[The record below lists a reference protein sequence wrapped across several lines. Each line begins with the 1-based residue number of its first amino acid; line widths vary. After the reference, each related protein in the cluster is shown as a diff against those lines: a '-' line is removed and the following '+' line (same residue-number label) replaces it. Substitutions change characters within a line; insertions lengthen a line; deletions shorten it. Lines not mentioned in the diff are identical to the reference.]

1 MGNAANELQRRIEW
15 CHVQRSMAATRDED
29 EGWQA
34 EEAGL
39 SDALHGVDRTE
50 HWNNLSPSRTRRYEV
65 GLRDGLALR
74 AVMRLRY
81 SSNRLREAA
90 EGAEGLSQVASPQQ
104 AGEAEFSASLSARSF
119 KAAG

>member
-15 CHVQRSMAATRDED
+15 CHLQRSMAVTRDED

-39 SDALHGVDRTE
+39 SDALHSVDRTE
-50 HWNNLSPSRTRRYEV
+50 HWNNFSPSRVTRYEV

-74 AVMRLRY
+74 AVMRLRH

-90 EGAEGLSQVASPQQ
+90 EGLNPVASPQQ
-104 AGEAEFSASLSARSF
+104 AGDAESTASLSAQSF
-119 KAAG
+119 KTAG

>member
-1 MGNAANELQRRIEW
+1 MGNAANELQTRIVWCQHQRRLA
-15 CHVQRSMAATRDED
+15 VTRDEA

-50 HWNNLSPSRTRRYEV
+50 HWNNFSPSRVTRYQV

-74 AVMRLRY
+74 AVMRLRHC
-81 SSNRLREAA
+81 SNRDREAA
-90 EGAEGLSQVASPQQ
+90 QGLGLVASTKQ
-104 AGEAEFSASLSARSF
+104 AGETDSSASPSARSF
-119 KAAG
+119 KTAG

>member
-1 MGNAANELQRRIEW
+1 MGHAANELQRRIEW
-15 CHVQRSMAATRDED
+15 CHLQRSMAVTRVED

-50 HWNNLSPSRTRRYEV
+50 HWHNFSPSRVMRYEV

-74 AVMRLRY
+74 AVMRLRHC
-81 SSNRLREAA
+81 SNREREAA
-90 EGAEGLSQVASPQQ
+90 EGLGLVASPPQ
-104 AGEAEFSASLSARSF
+104 AGEADFSASPPARYF
-119 KAAG
+119 KTAG

>member
-15 CHVQRSMAATRDED
+15 CQLQRSMAVTRDED

-39 SDALHGVDRTE
+39 SDALHGADRTE
-50 HWNNLSPSRTRRYEV
+50 HWNNLSPSRARRYEV

-90 EGAEGLSQVASPQQ
+90 EGLGPVASPQQ
-104 AGEAEFSASLSARSF
+104 PGEVESSVSLSARSF
-119 KAAG
+119 RTAG

>member
-15 CHVQRSMAATRDED
+15 CHLQRSMAVTRDED

-50 HWNNLSPSRTRRYEV
+50 HWSDFTPSRDTRYKV
-65 GLRDGLALR
+65 GLRDGLALL
-74 AVMRLRY
+74 AVMRLRHCI
-81 SSNRLREAA
+81 NREREAA
-90 EGAEGLSQVASPQQ
+90 EGLGLVASTQQ
-104 AGEAEFSASLSARSF
+104 AGEAESMASLSVRSF
-119 KAAG
+119 KTAG

>member
-1 MGNAANELQRRIEW
+1 MGNAANELQGRIEW
-15 CHVQRSMAATRDED
+15 CHLQRSMAVTRDED

-39 SDALHGVDRTE
+39 SDALHGLDRTE
-50 HWNNLSPSRTRRYEV
+50 HWNTFSPSRVRRYEV

-74 AVMRLRY
+74 AVMRLRH

-90 EGAEGLSQVASPQQ
+90 EGLSPVASPQQ
-104 AGEAEFSASLSARSF
+104 TGEAESSASPSARTF